1 MRRQRQRCHRRYTDQ
16 ALTASS
22 QAARFQIFVYDTAN
36 PQGIPLKIGDHV
48 EGGGNRG
55 KQVDIQWRVQLANK
69 KAAWFRFDGLR
80 GEAGYPADT
89 PLRNAAITDP
99 VERQNLIIDA
109 GPQAVHCT
117 ARRKASFGRDTN
129 PAYAVTFPP
138 TGMVPHDIDTLG
150 EMMTDDNGRLLVLG
164 GHGNSG
170 SFLSGFGH
178 PRIETYAN
186 SDGWFDDISDGPVM
200 ARLVMMEE
208 RVQALRYIDV
218 EYPAWVLVGHRATR
232 RKCST

>member
-1 MRRQRQRCHRRYTDQ
+1 
-16 ALTASS
+16 
-22 QAARFQIFVYDTAN
+22 
-36 PQGIPLKIGDHV
+36 
-48 EGGGNRG
+48 
-55 KQVDIQWRVQLANK
+55 
-69 KAAWFRFDGLR
+69 
-80 GEAGYPADT
+80 
-89 PLRNAAITDP
+89 
-99 VERQNLIIDA
+99 
-109 GPQAVHCT
+109 
-117 ARRKASFGRDTN
+117 
-129 PAYAVTFPP
+129 
-138 TGMVPHDIDTLG
+138 MVPHDIDTLG

-218 EYPAWVLVGHRATR
+218 EYPAWVLVGYRATR